1 MSREFTFKYHR
12 LADNKTALKCERE
25 AFPYV
30 YDISIRD
37 GDRYYRKV
45 QPTKMTLENQQQ
57 ILEDL
62 YKERMK
68 HGTRY
73 MRQFNR
79 LPKGLQI
86 DFQSFVPICANLTC
100 LHLDM
105 SNAAFYQN
113 NGYEWLDFQQCK
125 DIRGPLHTI
134 VLKGKLHNV
143 SVFLRKLHCEKTLQQ
158 LFIDT
163 SLDKEVDYYEL
174 GKMMN
179 RHTRL
184 RVLKMYDKSFTHM
197 DLLNIM
203 CSTCVLNF
211 HVEIMSFRP
220 LKNYHKHLIEPTQ
233 DMIRRTRVKYFHVD
247 NLMKYKVYRD
257 VYFERL
263 RTNDPKLYIEIDNTN
278 DAQQRDELLLS
289 RKRARD
295 HGQERP
301 AKRSRL
307 EEVMRLLKTL

>member
-1 MSREFTFKYHR
+1 MSGEFTFKYHR
-12 LADNKTALKCERE
+12 LADNKTALKCERR
-25 AFPYV
+25 AIPYV
-30 YDISIRD
+30 YDIITQNQK
-37 GDRYYRKV
+37 RKYQQV

-113 NGYEWLDFQQCK
+113 NGYEWLDFQQCT

-134 VLKGKLHNV
+134 VLKGKLKNV
-143 SVFLRKLHCEKTLQQ
+143 SVFLRELHCEKTLQQ
-158 LFIDT
+158 LFIHT
-163 SLDKEVDYYEL
+163 SLDNVVDYYEL

-184 RVLKMYDKSFTHM
+184 RVLKMYDKSFTHR

-203 CSTCVLNF
+203 CSTCVNDF
-211 HVEIMSFRP
+211 HVQTMSFRP
-220 LKNYHKHLIEPTQ
+220 LNNYYMQLNDSTK
-233 DMIRRTRVKYFHVD
+233 DMIRRTRVEYLDVD

-257 VYFERL
+257 VYFQRL
-263 RTNDPKLYIEIDNTN
+263 QTNNPKLYIEIDNTMY
-278 DAQQRDELLLS
+278 AKQRDQLLS

-295 HGQERP
+295 NDPVSP

>member
-1 MSREFTFKYHR
+1 MPREFTFLFYR

-30 YDISIRD
+30 YDIITRD
-37 GDRYYRKV
+37 EKRYYSKV
-45 QPTKMTLENQQQ
+45 QPTKITLENQQQ

-68 HGTRY
+68 HSTRY
-73 MRQFNR
+73 MRQFTR

-86 DFQSFVPICANLTC
+86 DFKSFVPICANLTC

-105 SNAAFYQN
+105 SNAVFNQN
-113 NGYEWLDFQQCK
+113 NGYEWLNFQQCT

-134 VLKGKLHNV
+134 VLKGKLQHV
-143 SVFLRKLHCEKTLQQ
+143 SVFLRELHCEKTLQQ
-158 LFIDT
+158 LFIET
-163 SLDKEVDYYEL
+163 SLDNMVDYYEL

-203 CSTCVLNF
+203 CSTCVPDF
-211 HVEIMSFRP
+211 HVKIMSFRP
-220 LKNYHKHLIEPTQ
+220 LKNYYTHLIKPTQ
-233 DMIRRTRVKYFHVD
+233 DMINRTRVEYLSVD

-257 VYFERL
+257 VYFNRL
-263 RTNDPKLYIEIDNTN
+263 EEGNPKLYIEIDNTTL
-278 DAQQRDELLLS
+278 ALERDKLLS
-289 RKRARD
+289 RKRGRD
-295 HGQERP
+295 HDSESP

-307 EEVMRLLKTL
+307 EEVMKLLKTL